1 MTRVVYSHD
10 PELRWDHK
18 TEKWTVLRGFG
29 AHWHRDGGYEGS
41 LTVPA
46 GFRTDLASV
55 PRIARSI
62 VPQIGRHLQAA
73 IVHDWCLG
81 REVVMRGVEMTEA
94 EKHQLFLDGM
104 ASLGVPWL
112 RRKIMYQAVRTWGW
126 WKRLVR

>member
-1 MTRVVYSHD
+1 MTRVVYD
-10 PELRWDHK
+10 LNPELRWDHK
-18 TEKWTVLRGFG
+18 TEKWTVLREF
-29 AHWHRDGGYEGS
+29 WVNWYRDGRPVWS
-41 LTVPA
+41 FAVPA
-46 GFRTDLASV
+46 GFPTDLASV

-73 IVHDWCLG
+73 IAHDWCFTG
-81 REVVMRGVEMTEA
+81 EIFWRGKEMTEA

-112 RRKIMYQAVRTWGW
+112 RRKVMYQAVRTWGW